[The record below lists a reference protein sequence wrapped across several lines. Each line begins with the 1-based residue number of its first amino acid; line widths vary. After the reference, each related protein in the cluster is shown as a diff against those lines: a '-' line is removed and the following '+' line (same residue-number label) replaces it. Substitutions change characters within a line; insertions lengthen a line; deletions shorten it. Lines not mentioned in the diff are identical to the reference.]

1 MIGLSLL
8 PSPHPKAFQRLPVRP
23 SGRCYPPFSLD
34 KGRSPGFASAV
45 ADLTPSS
52 GSLSL
57 RLRASLRLASP
68 ATATRGLIM
77 QKARR
82 HRIARLRP
90 LAGAWFQGLFHSS
103 ARGSFHLS
111 LTVLVHCRS
120 PGSIQPC
127 GMVPADSRRIP
138 RVLRYSGGGLGNTR
152 VSPKGLSPAMAGVST
167 PFGYARVSRI
177 RPLLL
182 PRSARR
188 HAAGLGIVR
197 FRSPL
202 LAESL
207 LFSLPA
213 GTEMFQFPALA
224 LALPVSLR
232 TGFPIRTSADLFVFA
247 DPRGFSQLVTSFL
260 ASGSLRHPPC
270 ALVCFPFSFPTRRGC
285 SPRPR
290 SRSWF
295 CFYSCVYTMSMT
307 SPSCGE

>member
-1 MIGLSLL
+1 MTGGEALAS
-8 PSPHPKAFQRLPVRP
+8 HPYLYLRAPRARLHLNTFRGVRAI
-23 SGRCYPPFSLD
+23 SKFDWPFTPTL
-34 KGRSPGFASAV
+34 ASSESFST
-45 ADLTPSS
+45 ADFPPSS

-182 PRSARR
+182 PRPARR

-232 TGFPIRTSADLFVFA
+232 TGSPIRTSADL
-247 DPRGFSQLVTSFL
+247 L